1 MNPHVSRCFPLP
13 KTRLNTSNDYPYT
26 ESNNG
31 QRIEQWIATEGS
43 YVKTWVLAHQVALAH
58 LIPLLLCGEQ
68 SAQLVFNQE
77 INLLFNT
84 KKDDAESHEQ
94 SNNQTMI
101 ESLLA
106 VEADEF
112 RHDQALQLILN
123 DLPVIKNKRRIQRQ
137 AQHFYTL
144 LGHGE
149 SRCQHFIKIATLDSC
164 VTQVMHEIEHSLLL
178 GAEHPFARLCGL
190 IKKDEAKHVYVAKH
204 HAQALGATPAMFK
217 QAQRLV
223 SRLLHQ
229 LLATQAEHFDY
240 LGVDLTKIFT
250 TLEDKWQ

>member
-1 MNPHVSRCFPLP
+1 MNSDVARCFPKP
-13 KTRLNTSNDYPYT
+13 KRRLTTLNDFPFAD
-26 ESNNG
+26 SANG
-31 QRIEQWIATEGS
+31 KRIDKWIVLDGKN
-43 YVKTWVLAHQVALAH
+43 VKTWEWEHQYALAH

-77 INLLFNT
+77 INRLFNT
-84 KKDDAESHEQ
+84 KQDEGE
-94 SNNQTMI
+94 SNNQSVNQRMI

-123 DLPVIKNKRRIQRQ
+123 DLPIIKNKCKIQRQ
-137 AQHFYTL
+137 AQHFYTR
-144 LGHGE
+144 LGRGE

-164 VTQVMHEIEHSLLL
+164 VTQVMHEFEHSFL

-217 QAQRLV
+217 QAQRSV

-229 LLATQAEHFDY
+229 LLATQAEHFNY
-240 LGVDLTKIFT
+240 LGVDLSKIFT
-250 TLEDKWQ
+250 ILEDKWR